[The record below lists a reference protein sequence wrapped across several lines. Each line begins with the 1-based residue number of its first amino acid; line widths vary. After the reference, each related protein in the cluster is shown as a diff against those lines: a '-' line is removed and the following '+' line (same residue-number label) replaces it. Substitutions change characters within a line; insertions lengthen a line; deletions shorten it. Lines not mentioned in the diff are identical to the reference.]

1 MPAYRT
7 YLIDQT
13 NNISG
18 PAHWT
23 ICAGDFDAIEKAK
36 QLVDGHDVELWESDR
51 LVMRFFT
58 TQAKSKEL
66 SNMATICTKER
77 LERLFRWKQDGVKA
91 LSEYGS

>member
-23 ICAGDFDAIEKAK
+23 ICAGDFDAIKKEK

-51 LVMRFFT
+51 LVMRFFHDP
-58 TQAKSKEL
+58 
-66 SNMATICTKER
+66 TK
-77 LERLFRWKQDGVKA
+77 K
-91 LSEYGS
+91 